1 MRHLGRLSVL
11 GVFGVV
17 CGVGGALGEVAGAQ
31 TPAQATDMCTL
42 LRVKEVE
49 KTLGQ
54 PVAEG
59 TPSARELPGTAGVDD
74 RCTWETTAPDTGFLR
89 DTRLQ
94 LVLSVQSNCA
104 SPDPKGCFKGD
115 RQVAK
120 GKHEEKDLKKIR
132 GHEAFYEFTGEVEV
146 LVGKRILNVHFNNF
160 DTNMFGRNDFE
171 RRTVDAA
178 KLAVKRL

>member
-1 MRHLGRLSVL
+1 MRRMGRLSL
-11 GVFGVV
+11 L
-17 CGVGGALGEVAGAQ
+17 GALALAVPVGMGVDVAGAQ
-31 TPAQATDMCTL
+31 TSQPTTDVCRL

-54 PVAEG
+54 PVGPG
-59 TPSARELPGTAGVDD
+59 TPSTRELSGQDGTED
-74 RCTWETTAPDTGFLR
+74 RCTWETATSDTGILSG
-89 DTRLQ
+89 TQLQ

-104 SPDPKGCFKGD
+104 RPDAKGCFKSD
-115 RQVAK
+115 KRAAEA
-120 GKHEEKDLKKIR
+120 KHEEKDLKKIR

-160 DTNMFGRNDFE
+160 DTNMFGRKDFQ

-178 KLAVKRL
+178 TKAVKRL